1 MNSLDNPKI
10 FRQQDPANLYDSL
23 TKFSRQIES
32 GWHQAE
38 FVNLDF
44 DPNKIKN
51 IVFAGMGGSNLSA
64 EIVQSLAPYLLTI
77 PFEIIANYRL
87 PSYSDKK
94 TLIILSSYSGNTE
107 EIISCA
113 QDAGARSCPRVCI
126 TSGGKL
132 KDIAKNQRIPLI
144 ELDERHNPSHSPR
157 AGVCLSI
164 GAVIGLL
171 LRLNPSARKFFNRK
185 DIIQTIERV
194 TDLVNVQKDTQEN
207 PAKALALKHRGLG
220 FIFFTAN
227 HLTGVGKLFSNYL
240 NETAKTFCASF
251 SFPDLNHHLL
261 EGLLYPSALK
271 DDLSVLVLNSD
282 AFPEIIQRRIRITRE
297 VLLKQKYR
305 VTVIKPETADPVLQV
320 FESLVFLVMFSYYLG
335 IVNKVNP
342 AINPWVDYL
351 KSNLSN
357 KNIKY

>member
-10 FRQQDPANLYDSL
+10 FRLQDPDNMYDSL
-23 TKFSRQIES
+23 TKFGRQIES

-38 FVNLDF
+38 FVNLNF
-44 DPNKIKN
+44 DPNKINN

-64 EIVQSLAPYLLTI
+64 EIVRSLAPFLLAI
-77 PFEIIANYRL
+77 PFEMVANYRL

-94 TLIILSSYSGNTE
+94 TLVILSSYSGNTE

-113 QDAGARSCPRVCI
+113 QDASQRNCPEVCI
-126 TSGGKL
+126 TANGKL
-132 KDIAKNQRIPLI
+132 KELAKNQQIPLI
-144 ELDERHNPSHSPR
+144 ELDEKHNPSRSPR

-164 GAVIGLL
+164 GALIGLL
-171 LRLNPSARKFFNRK
+171 LRLNPSAGKFFNRK

-194 TDLVNVQKDTQEN
+194 TDLVNVQKNTQEN
-207 PAKALALKHRGLG
+207 PAKALALRHKGLG
-220 FIFFTAN
+220 LIFFTAN
-227 HLTGVGKLFSNYL
+227 HLTGVGKLFSNFL

-261 EGLLYPSALK
+261 EGLSYPTSLK
-271 DDLSVLVLNSD
+271 DNTSFLILNSD
-282 AFPEIIQRRIRITRE
+282 AFPEIIQRRIRITRD

-305 VTVIKPETADPVLQV
+305 VTVIKPETVDPVLQV

-351 KSNLSN
+351 KKELH
-357 KNIKY
+357 